1 MTERELLMAA
11 RRAGQRLDPSVDW
24 RATVRADAE
33 MKVRAGLLMAEV
45 AKEKA
50 ITITDEDIEKGYKE
64 LAEEAGKNINKIK
77 AEYRDPQKQE
87 MLRAMILEDKI
98 LDLLEGAATIS
109 DA

>member
-1 MTERELLMAA
+1 MA
-11 RRAGQRLDPSVDW
+11 RQRVHRPHVSGEVVH
-24 RATVRADAE
+24 ACTDAE

-45 AKEKA
+45 AKEKGL
-50 ITITDEDIEKGYKE
+50 TISDEDIEKGYKE

-98 LDLLEGAATIS
+98 LDLLEGAATIT